1 MQKFFVTH
9 NNQFVKHSCPKL
21 TTRTPAKTVSAYAKR
36 TYNLNM
42 KKIGIIFGGESVEH
56 DVSIVTALQCYQMI
70 KSNFDIKLIYIT
82 HDNEFYFVPSNVR
95 PKDFVRLPKH
105 AKRVK
110 NLQFG
115 VDTIINCCHG
125 GIGENGQLSAML
137 LTLGIRYTNADC
149 LSSMLAMDKS
159 LTKLAL
165 KGTKVKTLPAKTY
178 YSLPDK
184 AELDKTAYP
193 VIVKPRSL
201 GSSIGVVRCDTADDL
216 MRAIQADLMYDRA
229 CIVEKCIDPLIE
241 YNCAVYQH
249 GEDLIVSEIEQP
261 VKHDTTL
268 SFADKY
274 LISAQKGMKGSSR
287 ILPAE
292 IDDALRDKIHNWTLT
307 AYKVLD
313 LKGVVRVDYLFDPTT
328 KSLYLNEINTIP
340 GSLAFYLFEPLG
352 ISYVELIKDLI
363 DDCQNSHITDNKI
376 TRFDSQIL
384 DIALH
389 KN

>member
-1 MQKFFVTH
+1 
-9 NNQFVKHSCPKL
+9 
-21 TTRTPAKTVSAYAKR
+21 
-36 TYNLNM
+36 M

-56 DVSIVTALQCYQMI
+56 DVSVITALQCYQMI
-70 KSNFDIKLIYIT
+70 KSDFIVKLIYLT
-82 HDNEFYFVPSNVR
+82 RDNEFYFVPNNVR
-95 PKDFVRLPKH
+95 PSDFVHLPKH

-110 NLQFG
+110 NMHFG
-115 VDTIINCCHG
+115 VDTIVNCCHG
-125 GIGENGQLSAML
+125 GIGEDGQLSAMFSML
-137 LTLGIRYTNADC
+137 KINYTNADC
-149 LSSMLAMDKS
+149 IPSMIAMDKM

-165 KGTKVKTLPAKTY
+165 KSTKIKTLPAKTFF
-178 YSLPDK
+178 SLTDRS
-184 AELDKTAYP
+184 ELKKFSYP

-201 GSSIGVVRCDTADDL
+201 GSSIGVVRCDNETEL
-216 MRAIQADLMYDRA
+216 FQAIESDLMYDRA

-241 YNCAVYQH
+241 YNCAIYKR
-249 GEDLIVSEIEQP
+249 GDDLIVSEIEQP
-261 VKHDTTL
+261 IKHDLTL

-274 LISAQKGMKGSSR
+274 LSNSEKGMKSSSR

-292 IDDALRDKIHNWTLT
+292 IDDALREKIHIWTLT

-352 ISYVELIKDLI
+352 ISYVELVKDLI
-363 DDCQNSHITDNKI
+363 YDCQNSHITDNKI